1 MTTDKDFK
9 LDSLQDST
17 AWSLTAIEMANIR
30 SLQLDQNKDE
40 ADLTQEAG
48 NVIIPTNEGDKKIS
62 DFVTELKTEA
72 SKLNLNDMT
81 RDQKKAAVSNFVKET
96 SVFGV
101 NLGRWSEIVALIQM
115 VVKPLLWADGIF
127 GPKTFDAI
135 MAYEAPVEE
144 PTEPAIAVEPTD
156 MEGKDYSDI
165 MKDVL
170 NMKLPIDSVP
180 NCRGCFDTLR
190 TLWYVTPQDTLKNV
204 VFMPITDTLIFQNTG
219 TPMVVSMKGI
229 YNMVGG
235 YMKKINGP
243 LLVQRITDAF
253 EKVSI
258 SVADKATK
266 EMADKS
272 KEMALQFG
280 KDLSYRKEL
289 LQDAMN
295 GFNVPDI
302 IAKLIVDPNSDS
314 TIDTVKSTI
323 GRQSATLRY
332 NRDQL
337 VELSDRVTK
346 SSVLEPT
353 KTNILNDIAK
363 SQKVVVN
370 EIEKRVKIDALL
382 VDYKTMKNGILAL
395 ANKVDLGMKL
405 PIDEALAQLRLVPST
420 IEKYRKN
427 LANSMKK
434 IAVPCDKAWNTDRAT
449 KFYEVGNKML
459 TDIENRVKNKAESNG
474 LPYGVMSASA

>member
-1 MTTDKDFK
+1 
-9 LDSLQDST
+9 
-17 AWSLTAIEMANIR
+17 
-30 SLQLDQNKDE
+30 
-40 ADLTQEAG
+40 
-48 NVIIPTNEGDKKIS
+48 
-62 DFVTELKTEA
+62 
-72 SKLNLNDMT
+72 
-81 RDQKKAAVSNFVKET
+81 
-96 SVFGV
+96 
-101 NLGRWSEIVALIQM
+101 
-115 VVKPLLWADGIF
+115 
-127 GPKTFDAI
+127 
-135 MAYEAPVEE
+135 
-144 PTEPAIAVEPTD
+144 
-156 MEGKDYSDI
+156 
-165 MKDVL
+165 
-170 NMKLPIDSVP
+170 
-180 NCRGCFDTLR
+180 
-190 TLWYVTPQDTLKNV
+190 
-204 VFMPITDTLIFQNTG
+204 
-219 TPMVVSMKGI
+219 MKGI